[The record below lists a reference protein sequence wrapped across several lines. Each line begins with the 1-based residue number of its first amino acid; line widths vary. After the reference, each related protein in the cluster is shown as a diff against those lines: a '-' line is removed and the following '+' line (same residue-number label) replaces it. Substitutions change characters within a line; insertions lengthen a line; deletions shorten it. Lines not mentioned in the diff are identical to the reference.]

1 MVTLVSPGVDVEITD
16 NSFYTSAGPG
26 TVPLIVFATQAN
38 KADPTTT
45 GALAAGTIP
54 ANAGQLYN
62 ITSQRELIQ
71 TFGNP
76 YFDSVQGT
84 TVYGS
89 ETNEYGLHAAYQ
101 YLGISNSIY
110 ALRADIDL
118 SQLEA
123 NDDAPVGAPVN
134 GTMWLDT
141 ANTSW
146 GLLQS
151 NGNASDTTTYYGF
164 ATKTVTVYGNSAQL
178 DNNNYPLATLGQTG
192 DFGIVTAVSPFMVY
206 ENIASSNANAWYP
219 IGSKAWKLA
228 KNILTGPNPVGSQYT
243 GASATPT
250 LTPATDSFSIAIND
264 VDAGINTSTTITL
277 TNVVVSG
284 SAITTAASLVS
295 AINSQLATTK
305 PAGSSLYWSSFVQ
318 VSNDSAGRITFTFSG
333 DLTLANVSGNPLAY
347 MNIYLNIDGTY
358 TPVFYNNSAYGTS
371 ASTTIATDQVPSQ
384 QSVELTFAP
393 ANNIPQGSTSG
404 DVWVNTTTP
413 LYGANYVVKNY
424 ASSTATWNTLTVNL
438 YDNDTDA
445 ATALGSSLAAYS
457 VYCEYNANPLN
468 GYSTASFDLRLF
480 TGSGWI
486 DVDSAS
492 DPLTFEQSTTAPTTP
507 PAQGTYWYSTDFQA
521 DIMYGTGENWVGYRT
536 QFPNTDPNGPILS
549 GSAPATQTDGTIL
562 VQNDLWI
569 DTSDTENYPQIYR
582 FVSAI
587 QSWTL
592 INNED
597 HTSPY
602 GIVFADVR
610 QDSGPAYGS
619 QSVTYNYNS
628 TAAADMAKS
637 GYCDPDAPDPR
648 TYPMGMLVFNTR
660 YSTYNVKEWQ
670 PNWFLPGGYQT
681 ATNFTLAT
689 YNVGD
694 TYFPAITTSDIGRW
708 VTASGNDVTGV
719 AYMGRKAQ
727 RQLVVEALASQLV
740 SNQAI
745 RSEIVYFNLIAT
757 PGYVELL
764 SDMVTLNEDCKNV
777 AFIVGDTP
785 ARLASDSTSIN
796 NWANN
801 ASNVATDGDDGLV
814 THNSYIGIY
823 YPWGFTTN
831 VDGTNVVCPPS
842 TMALYTIAYND
853 QVAYPWFAPAGF
865 TRGLVSNATSVGY
878 LDSTN
883 DDEYTTVILN
893 QSQRDTL
900 YQVAINPIA
909 YIPNRGLVVYG
920 QKTLDPI
927 SEATDRVNV
936 VRLCCYLSYQLNQLA
951 LPFLFEQNDTQT
963 QSAFGTA
970 LTRFLSGL
978 VGLQA
983 LTDFGVVCDSSNN
996 TPDIVDANELWADI
1010 YIQPTKSIEFIYLPV
1025 IIQNTGATIPTSG
1038 SSSSSTS

>member
-16 NSFYTSAGPG
+16 ESFYTSAGPG

-38 KADPTTT
+38 KTDPTSS
-45 GALAAGTIP
+45 GSLAAGTIP

-76 YFDSVQGT
+76 YFDQVQGT

-110 ALRADIDL
+110 ALRADIDT

-123 NDDAPVGAPVN
+123 NDAAPVGAPVN

-151 NGNASDTTTYYGF
+151 NGNSSDTTTYYGF
-164 ATKTVTVYGNSAQL
+164 AKKSVTVYGNSAQL

-192 DFGIVTAVSPFMVY
+192 DFGVVTAVSPFMVY
-206 ENIASSNANAWYP
+206 ENIASGNANAWYP

-228 KNILTGPNPVGSQYT
+228 KNILTGPNPVGTQYNS
-243 GASATPT
+243 GQNGTPV

-264 VDAGINTSTTITL
+264 TEAGITNSITITL
-277 TNVVVSG
+277 ANVVVSG
-284 SAITTAASLVS
+284 SATATAASLVS
-295 AINSQLATTK
+295 AINSQLTTTI
-305 PAGSSLYWSSFVQ
+305 AGNGLYWSSFVQ
-318 VSNDSAGRITFTFSG
+318 VANDSAGRITFTFSG

-347 MNIYLNIDGTY
+347 MNIYLNINGQY
-358 TPVFYNNSAYGTS
+358 TPVFYTNPAYGTN
-371 ASTTIATDQVPSQ
+371 ASSTYSTDQRPSQ
-384 QSVELTFAP
+384 KSVELTFAS
-393 ANNIPQGSTSG
+393 ANKIPQDSTSG

-424 ASSTATWNTLTVNL
+424 VSSSATWNTLTVNL
-438 YDNDTDA
+438 YDNDSDA
-445 ATALGSSLAAYS
+445 ATALGSSLAAYTI
-457 VYCEYNANPLN
+457 YCEYNASPLN
-468 GYSTASFDLRLF
+468 GYSTASFDLRMF

-492 DPLTFEQSTTAPTTP
+492 DPLTFEQSATAPTTP

-521 DIMYGTGENWVGYRT
+521 DILYGTGENWVGYRT

-549 GSAPATQTDGTIL
+549 GSAPTTQTDGTIL

-582 FVSAI
+582 FVSAT

-602 GIVFADVR
+602 GIIFADVR
-610 QDSGPAYGS
+610 EDSGPAYGS

-628 TAAADMAKS
+628 TAAADMALS
-637 GYCDPDAPDPR
+637 AYCDPDAPDPR
-648 TYPMGMLVFNTR
+648 TYPMGMLAFNTR

-694 TYFPAITTSDIGRW
+694 TVFPAIATSDLGRW
-708 VTASGNDVTGV
+708 VTASGNDVNGV

-727 RQLVVEALASQLV
+727 RQMIVEALASQFV

-745 RSEIVYFNLIAT
+745 RSEIVYFNLIAC

-764 SDMVTLNEDCKNV
+764 SDMVNLNDDCKNV

-796 NWANN
+796 NWASN

-814 THNSYIGIY
+814 THNSYIGLY

-893 QSQRDTL
+893 QGQRDTL
-900 YQVAINPIA
+900 YQAAINPIA

-920 QKTLDPI
+920 QKTLDPV

-1025 IIQNTGATIPTSG
+1025 IIQNTGASIPTSG